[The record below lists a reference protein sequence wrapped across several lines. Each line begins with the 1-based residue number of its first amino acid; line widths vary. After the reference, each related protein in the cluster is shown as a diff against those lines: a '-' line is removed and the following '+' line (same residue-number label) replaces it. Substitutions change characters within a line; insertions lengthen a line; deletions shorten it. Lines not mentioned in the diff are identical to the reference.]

1 MKLALWL
8 RCGLLAVASGLPLT
22 AAAQAPSALP
32 APAATAAQQR
42 RPLADSL
49 TGQAATDYHA
59 GRILFDDQDYAGAAI
74 KFERAYEESHEPRL
88 LWNIAACEKNLRHYA
103 TVAALLDRYIA
114 EAGATMPP
122 EHRAEVD
129 EVIRTV
135 KLLISTVRLN
145 VDHRGALV
153 FVDDLP
159 VGTTPLPGP
168 ITVDLGRRSFRITK
182 PGYQDQE
189 LTRDVTGGSQFTLD
203 VVLERVVD
211 SGQLRVVAGS
221 AASVRIDG
229 GIVGQGEWTGTL
241 PAGEHVLRVTADGM
255 RPYEK
260 EIDIVA
266 GQTRTLYV
274 SLESEPSGGVPT
286 WVWIGAGVVVA
297 GGLATTGYFLFR
309 GPREVAPETASLG
322 EIPL

>member
-1 MKLALWL
+1 MKLEAWMM
-8 RCGLLAVASGLPLT
+8 CGLLAVASALPLR
-22 AAAQAPSALP
+22 AAAQAPSP
-32 APAATAAQQR
+32 QSAPVVAHSS
-42 RPLADSL
+42 LAESL

-74 KFERAYEESHEPRL
+74 KFERAYEESRDPRL
-88 LWNIAACEKNLRHYA
+88 LWNVAACEKNLRHY
-103 TVAALLDRYIA
+103 TKVLALLDRYVA
-114 EAGATMPP
+114 EAGATMQP

-135 KLLISTVRLN
+135 KLLVSSVRLTAN
-145 VDHRGALV
+145 LPGALV
-153 FVDDLP
+153 LVDDVP
-159 VGTTPLPGP
+159 VGTTPLSGP

-182 PGYQDQE
+182 PGYQEQE
-189 LTRDVTGGSQFTLD
+189 LTRDVTGGSQLTLD

-221 AASVRIDG
+221 GATIRVDG
-229 GIVGQGEWTGTL
+229 AIMGHEEWTGTL
-241 PAGEHVLRVTADGM
+241 AAGEHTLRVTGDGM
-255 RPYEK
+255 RPYDK
-260 EIDIVA
+260 EISIVA
-266 GQTRTLYV
+266 TQTRTLYV
-274 SLESEPSGGVPT
+274 SLEPEPSRGVPT

-322 EIPL
+322 EVSL

>member
-1 MKLALWL
+1 MKLEAWMIGGFLT
-8 RCGLLAVASGLPLT
+8 VASALPLT
-22 AAAQAPSALP
+22 AAAQAQSPVAVPTTSG
-32 APAATAAQQR
+32 APR
-42 RPLADSL
+42 RPLVESL
-49 TGQAATDYHA
+49 TGQAASDYHA

-74 KFERAYEESHEPRL
+74 KFERAYQESNEPRL

-103 TVAALLDRYIA
+103 KVSALLNRYIA
-114 EAGATMPP
+114 EAGPTMPP
-122 EHRAEVD
+122 DHRAEVD

-135 KLLISTVRLN
+135 KLLISSVRIHVNLP
-145 VDHRGALV
+145 GALV

-159 VGTTPLPGP
+159 VGTTPLAGP

-189 LTRDVTGGSQFTLD
+189 LTRDIPGGSQLTFD

-211 SGQLRVVAGS
+211 EGQLRVVASSG
-221 AASVRIDG
+221 ATIRIDG
-229 GIVGQGEWTGTL
+229 GIVGREAWTGML
-241 PAGEHVLRVTADGM
+241 AAGEHTLRVTGDGM
-255 RPYEK
+255 RPYDK
-260 EIDIVA
+260 EISIVA

-274 SLESEPSGGVPT
+274 SLEAEPSGGVPT

-322 EIPL
+322 EVSL